1 MELSIEVLKIG
12 DIEQSK
18 HQIKPKSDIVV
29 MLELMETVG
38 IYQYK
43 QFFSPLCF
51 YCTVNR
57 EVVGFRNALK
67 KLLVFGSK

>member
-1 MELSIEVLKIG
+1 MSETLAMELGIEVLKIG

-43 QFFSPLCF
+43 QFFSPLF
-51 YCTVNR
+51 LLYC
-57 EVVGFRNALK
+57 
-67 KLLVFGSK
+67 